1 MKEDSKK
8 NDITLYEKFNK
19 LAAIIQNFE
28 KQIGYENYNYRY
40 LRNNCINLKD
50 SIRSYFNG
58 KEETFYKQILP
69 FIIDQALLP

>member
-28 KQIGYENYNYRY
+28 KQNGDKDYDYRY

-50 SIRSYFNG
+50 LI
-58 KEETFYKQILP
+58 
-69 FIIDQALLP
+69 

>member
-1 MKEDSKK
+1 MKEDRKK

-28 KQIGYENYNYRY
+28 KQIGYEDYNHRY

-50 SIRSYFNG
+50 SI
-58 KEETFYKQILP
+58 
-69 FIIDQALLP
+69 